1 MSTSGADALVR
12 LEDVTKSYEMGR
24 AQLQALRG
32 VSLSIRRGEYLAVI
46 GASGSGKSTLMHIAG
61 CLDRPTRGRC
71 WLDGTRVEE
80 LPDEELSRLRN
91 GKIGFVFQAF
101 YLIPQLSVRE
111 NVEVPLVYAGV
122 ERGERSARAEEMLL
136 RVGLAGRLAH
146 RPNELS
152 GGECQRVAIARALV
166 VRPEL
171 LLADEPTGNLD
182 RRTGQ
187 EITGIL
193 EELHAEGVTVVI
205 VTHDVAKA
213 RRAGRVVQMEDGRVQ
228 RELVG
233 AEREQLVD
241 ALEAGR

>member
-1 MSTSGADALVR
+1 MDALVQ
-12 LEDVTKSYEMGR
+12 LEDVTRSYQMGR
-24 AQLQALRG
+24 SSFEALRG
-32 VSLSIRRGEYLAVI
+32 VSLRVERGEYLAVI
-46 GASGSGKSTLMHIAG
+46 GPSGSGKSTLMHIAG
-61 CLDRPTRGRC
+61 CLDRPTSGRC

-101 YLIPQLSVRE
+101 YLIPQLTVQE

-122 ERGERSARAEEMLL
+122 DRALRSERARAVLT
-136 RVGLAGRLAH
+136 RVGLGGRLAH

-166 VRPEL
+166 TRPEL

-182 RRTGQ
+182 RRTGE

-193 EELHAEGVTVVI
+193 EQLHAEGVTVVI

-213 RRAGRVVQMEDGRVQ
+213 RRAERIVEMEDGRIQ
-228 RELVG
+228 RDLRG
-233 AEREQLVD
+233 HEREQLAG
-241 ALEAGR
+241 ALEAGGR

>member
-1 MSTSGADALVR
+1 MEALVR
-12 LEDVTKSYEMGR
+12 LEDVTRSYRMGR
-24 AQLQALRG
+24 SELQALRG
-32 VSLSIRRGEYLAVI
+32 VSLCVERGEYLAVI

-61 CLDRPTRGRC
+61 CLDRPTSGRC
-71 WLDGTRVEE
+71 WLDGTPVEA
-80 LPDEELSRLRN
+80 LPDDDLSRLRN

-101 YLIPQLSVRE
+101 YLIPQLTVQE

-122 ERGERSARAEEMLL
+122 ERAQRSERAREMLE
-136 RVGLAGRLAH
+136 RVGLGGRLGH

-166 VRPEL
+166 GRPEL

-187 EITGIL
+187 EITELL
-193 EELHAEGVTVVI
+193 ERHHAEGVTVVI

-213 RRAGRVVQMEDGRVQ
+213 RRAERIVQMEDGRIR
-228 RELVG
+228 RELRG
-233 AEREQLVD
+233 GEREQLVD
-241 ALEAGR
+241 ALEAVGGR